1 MSRLWPLPAHVTR
14 IALGTSLV
22 LGAFPV
28 LVTVFARKALADSD
42 GYFCIGAGFIA
53 VEFRAFSTPGL
64 NGPHV
69 LKIARYDPERG
80 PRWAGEVMVEEFQ
93 THTLTCG
100 AKTILFEGAGERG
113 RGLVSYIIQLDSAG
127 PPRIVSHT
135 SDPSYKFR
143 TFPRGPDN
151 IGNLAQPGMMELP
164 SRGGYPRFHLRVTN
178 VSRRVE
184 SGVQHD
190 MQSVL
195 EEIDALGRVGRSLA
209 IYKGGRY
216 ESVDDGN
223 SG

>member
-1 MSRLWPLPAHVTR
+1 MTIFRVARGLARSFLL
-14 IALGTSLV
+14 SLT
-22 LGAFPV
+22 
-28 LVTVFARKALADSD
+28 LVTVFGRKAGADSD

-69 LKIARYDPERG
+69 LKIARFDPERG
-80 PRWAGEVMVEEFQ
+80 PRWAGEVIVEDFQ

-100 AKTILFEGAGERG
+100 AKAIMFEGAGERG
-113 RGLVSYIIQLDSAG
+113 RGLVTYIIQLDSAG

-135 SDPSYKFR
+135 SDPGYKFR

-151 IGNLAQPGMMELP
+151 IGNLAQPGMIELP
-164 SRGGYPRFHLRVTN
+164 SRGGYPRFQLRVTDT
-178 VSRRVE
+178 SHRGE

-190 MQSVL
+190 MQSML
-195 EEIDALGRVGRSLA
+195 EEIDASGRVRRSLE
-209 IYKGGRY
+209 IYKGSRY